1 MAGDNKRNARPG
13 GDELLD
19 WFTISYRTLYIV
31 GGLLVAAAAA
41 AGYYYFVRGRTADPG
56 VVARPIAAPQMAAAR
71 FTSLEGNIKVKAVGT
86 VEWITADKA
95 LVLGKGDRIKTGSGS
110 TAEITFFDG
119 TLVHVRPDSIIMVE
133 ETSENP
139 TTKERRVAWNISSGE
154 VFFNTSNKNVEGSRT
169 DITTPLTRLS
179 AVDEAKGN
187 VKVDDSGAG
196 DIRIFTAV
204 KPVQV
209 ETKGGEKL
217 ALTSNEGVKV
227 DVDGKAEA
235 KMALPGTPVLQA
247 PPNQTDISYPDPQH
261 ATTLL
266 AWRPVT
272 GAAAYHFQID
282 YSASFNRPIKDMPSW
297 KDNSLEL
304 RGLDVGRYYWRVA
317 AVDKQNVE
325 GSFSDFSR
333 FSVTR
338 PSGGSVA
345 GPPLTIETF
354 DLRTNILQVKGRTE
368 PGATVSV
375 NSQPLD
381 VQADGSFNEFISLDK
396 GGTQDVVVRAVG
408 VNGGVST
415 QHKTVTVAF

>member
-19 WFTISYRTLYIV
+19 WFTISYRTLYII
-31 GGLLVAAAAA
+31 GGVLIAVAGA
-41 AGYYYFVRGRTADPG
+41 AGYYYFARGPVTDPALA
-56 VVARPIAAPQMAAAR
+56 ARPVAPAQSASAR
-71 FTSLEGNIKVKAVGT
+71 FTSIEGNIKVKAVGS

-95 LVLGKGDRIKTGSGS
+95 LVLNRGDRVKTGPGS

-119 TLVHVRPDSIIMVE
+119 TLVHVRPDSIIMIE

-139 TTKERRVAWNISSGE
+139 ATKERRVAWNISSGE
-154 VFFNTSNKNVEGSRT
+154 VFFNTSNRNAEGSRT

-179 AVDEAKGN
+179 ATNEAKGN

-196 DIRIFTAV
+196 DIRIFAAA
-204 KPVQV
+204 KPVEI

-217 ALTSNEGVKV
+217 TLTANESVKV
-227 DVDGKAEA
+227 DVDGKAAA

-266 AWRPVT
+266 AWRPVA
-272 GAAAYHFQID
+272 GAVAYHFQID
-282 YSASFNRPIKDMPSW
+282 YSASFNRPIKDMPAW
-297 KDNSLEL
+297 KENSLEL

-317 AVDKQNVE
+317 AVDKQNIE
-325 GSFSDFSR
+325 GNFSDFSR

-338 PSGGSVA
+338 PSGNSVA
-345 GPPLTIETF
+345 GPPLVIEAF

-396 GGTQDVVVRAVG
+396 PGTQDVVVRAVG